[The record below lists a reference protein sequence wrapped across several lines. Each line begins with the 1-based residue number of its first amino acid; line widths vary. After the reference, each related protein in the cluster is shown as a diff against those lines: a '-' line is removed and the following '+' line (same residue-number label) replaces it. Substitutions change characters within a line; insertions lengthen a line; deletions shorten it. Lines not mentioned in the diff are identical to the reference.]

1 MKTILVRGG
10 TLLISTETS
19 KKYEKL
25 QQILKDMGSVVV
37 GFSGGVDSTFLSY
50 ATHQALGDRVLAV
63 TAVSATLPGSE
74 AADAKAMAKVIGVEH
89 RLVHSTEFEDPD
101 FVQNPPDRCYICK
114 KIRFTSLV
122 ALAKA
127 EGYQWVVDG
136 GNVDDLGDYRPG
148 MKALQELSDSVRS
161 PMIEAGL
168 AKADIRALSK
178 EFGLQTWNKQSAACL
193 ASRVPYG
200 VELTPHRLAQIDAA
214 EAAVAPYVQGSLRVR
229 YHGDVA
235 RIEVAVDEI
244 PSVLAH
250 REEIVRAIKDTG
262 FTYVTLDLGG
272 YEMGSL
278 NDVINTDEEVK

>member
-1 MKTILVRGG
+1 
-10 TLLISTETS
+10 
-19 KKYEKL
+19 
-25 QQILKDMGSVVV
+25 MGSVVV
-37 GFSGGVDSTFLSY
+37 GFSGGVDSTFLTY
-50 ATHQALGDRVLAV
+50 AAHQALGDRVLAV

-89 RLVHSTEFEDPD
+89 RLVHSTEFEAPD

-122 ALAKA
+122 ALAKT

-148 MKALQELSDSVRS
+148 MKALQELSDAVRS

-278 NDVINTDEEVK
+278 NDVIHTDEEVK

>member
-1 MKTILVRGG
+1 MRLTR
-10 TLLISTETS
+10 
-19 KKYEKL
+19 
-25 QQILKDMGSVVV
+25 
-37 GFSGGVDSTFLSY
+37 
-50 ATHQALGDRVLAV
+50 ALGDRVLAV

-148 MKALQELSDSVRS
+148 MKALQELSDAVRS

-235 RIEVAVDEI
+235 ASKSPSMKSRRSWPIGRKSSGPSRIRALRTS
-244 PSVLAH
+244 PSIWA
-250 REEIVRAIKDTG
+250 AMKWAA
-262 FTYVTLDLGG
+262 
-272 YEMGSL
+272 
-278 NDVINTDEEVK
+278 

>member
-1 MKTILVRGG
+1 MG
-10 TLLISTETS
+10 STDTR

-25 QQILKDMGSVVV
+25 QAILSSMGSVVV
-37 GFSGGVDSTFLSY
+37 GFSGGVDSTFLTC
-50 ATHQALGDRVLAV
+50 AAHQALGNKVLAV

-74 AADAKAMAKVIGVEH
+74 AADATAMAEFIGVEH
-89 RLVHSTEFEDPD
+89 RLVNSTEFEDQK
-101 FVQNPPDRCYICK
+101 FVDNPPERCYYCK
-114 KIRFTSLV
+114 KIRFTALV
-122 ALAKA
+122 NLAKA
-127 EGYQWVVDG
+127 EGYQWVIDG

-148 MKALQELSDSVRS
+148 MKALEELSDAVRS

-168 AKADIRALSK
+168 NKADIRALSK

-200 VELTPHRLAQIDAA
+200 VRLTPHLLAQIDAA

-235 RIEVAVDEI
+235 RIEVGLDEI

-262 FTYVTLDLGG
+262 FSYVTLDLGG

-278 NDVINTDEEVK
+278 NDVIDTDEEVK

>member
-1 MKTILVRGG
+1 MV
-10 TLLISTETS
+10 STDTR

-25 QQILKDMGSVVV
+25 QAILSSMGSVVV
-37 GFSGGVDSTFLSY
+37 GFSGGVDSTFLTC
-50 ATHQALGDRVLAV
+50 AAHQALGNKVLAV

-74 AADAKAMAKVIGVEH
+74 AADATAMAEFIGVEH
-89 RLVHSTEFEDPD
+89 RLVNSTEFEDQK
-101 FVQNPPDRCYICK
+101 FVDNPPERCYYCK
-114 KIRFTSLV
+114 KIRFTALV
-122 ALAKA
+122 NLAKA
-127 EGYQWVVDG
+127 EGYQWVIDG

-148 MKALQELSDSVRS
+148 MKALEELSDAVRS

-168 AKADIRALSK
+168 NKADIRALSK

-200 VELTPHRLAQIDAA
+200 VRLTPHLLAQIDAA

-235 RIEVAVDEI
+235 RIEVGLDEI

-262 FTYVTLDLGG
+262 FSYVTLDLGG
-272 YEMGSL
+272 YEMMSS
-278 NDVINTDEEVK
+278 IPMRK

>member
-1 MKTILVRGG
+1 MV
-10 TLLISTETS
+10 STDTR

-25 QQILKDMGSVVV
+25 QAILASMGSVVV
-37 GFSGGVDSTFLSY
+37 GFSGGVDSTFLTY
-50 ATHQALGDRVLAV
+50 AAHEALGDKVLAI

-74 AADAKAMAKVIGVEH
+74 AADAKAMAEFIGVEH
-89 RLVHSTEFEDPD
+89 RLVNSTEFDDPT
-101 FVQNPPDRCYICK
+101 FVENPPERCYYCK
-114 KIRFTSLV
+114 KIRFTALV
-122 ALAKA
+122 NLARS
-127 EGYQWVVDG
+127 EGYQWVIDG

-148 MKALQELSDSVRS
+148 MKALKELSDSVRS

-168 AKADIRALSK
+168 DKADIRALSK

-200 VELTPHRLAQIDAA
+200 VRLTPHLLAQIDAA

-235 RIEVAVDEI
+235 RIEVGLDEI

-250 REEIVRAIKDTG
+250 RQEIVRAIKDTG
-262 FTYVTLDLGG
+262 FSYVTLDLGG

-278 NDVINTDEEVK
+278 NDVIDTDEEVK

>member
-1 MKTILVRGG
+1 MV
-10 TLLISTETS
+10 STDTR

-25 QQILKDMGSVVV
+25 QAILSSMGSVVV
-37 GFSGGVDSTFLSY
+37 GFSGGVDSTFLTC
-50 ATHQALGDRVLAV
+50 AAHQALGNKVLAV

-74 AADAKAMAKVIGVEH
+74 AADATAMAEFIGVEH
-89 RLVHSTEFEDPD
+89 RLVNSTEFEDQK
-101 FVQNPPDRCYICK
+101 FVDNPPERCYYCK
-114 KIRFTSLV
+114 KIRFTALV
-122 ALAKA
+122 NLAKA
-127 EGYQWVVDG
+127 EGYQWVIDG

-148 MKALQELSDSVRS
+148 MKALEELSDAVRS

-168 AKADIRALSK
+168 NKADIRALSK
-178 EFGLQTWNKQSAACL
+178 EFGLQTLNKQSAACL

-200 VELTPHRLAQIDAA
+200 VRLTPHLLAQIDAA

-235 RIEVAVDEI
+235 RIEVGLDEI

-262 FTYVTLDLGG
+262 FSYVTLDLGG

-278 NDVINTDEEVK
+278 NDVIDTDEEVK